1 MARDRSDHGALPA
14 GEPFP
19 ERSARIG
26 FSRNRLVRHSE
37 RREKASDIAAMMAA
51 PEARS
56 FVIAGDVPILRRE
69 GEAFTPRFTMA
80 EAAALAPVVETA
92 LLGTL
97 DGTPLFATLI
107 AAGEAERLKQGGLF
121 AIDLRSI
128 AVQGL
133 LPPDE
138 LGPLGEAKALMDWH
152 RRHGFCANCG
162 ARTAIASGGWRRDCA
177 ACGAQHFP
185 RTDPVV
191 IMLSVRGDRCLL
203 GRQARFAPGMYSCL
217 AGFVEPGETVEDAVR
232 RETMEEAGIRT
243 GRVHYLASQ
252 PWPFPSS
259 LMIGCIAEALDEN
272 LVVDTLELEHAR
284 WFTRA
289 EVGAMLRGE
298 HPDGLTAPLPFAIAH
313 HLLKAFVEEGEGLLT
328 GPLSRP
334 SGSG

>member
-1 MARDRSDHGALPA
+1 MARNLSEGIVSGAPA
-14 GEPFP
+14 ELFP

-26 FSRNRLVRHSE
+26 FSRNRLQRHSE
-37 RREKASDIAAMMAA
+37 RREKAQDIAAMRAS
-51 PEARS
+51 PEART
-56 FVIAGDVPILRRE
+56 FILAGDVPILRRA
-69 GEAFTPRFTMA
+69 GEAFSPRFTLA
-80 EAAALAPVVETA
+80 EAEELAPAAETA

-97 DGTPLFATLI
+97 DGTPLFAALI
-107 AAGEAERLKQGGLF
+107 EAGEAERLKESGLY

-162 ARTAIASGGWRRDCA
+162 GATRSASGGWRRDCA
-177 ACGAQHFP
+177 ACGTQHFP

-203 GRQARFAPGMYSCL
+203 GRQARFQPGMYSCL
-217 AGFVEPGETVEDAVR
+217 AGFVEPGETIEDAVR

-243 GRVHYLASQ
+243 GRVRYLASQ

-259 LMIGCIAEALDEN
+259 LMIGCLAEALDEE
-272 LVVDTLELEHAR
+272 LVVDQVELEDAR

-289 EVGAMLRGE
+289 EVAAMLAGT
-298 HPDGLTAPLPFAIAH
+298 HPDGLSAPKPFAIAH
-313 HLLKAFVEEGEGLLT
+313 HILKAFVEDGEGF
-328 GPLSRP
+328 
-334 SGSG
+334 

>member
-1 MARDRSDHGALPA
+1 
-14 GEPFP
+14 
-19 ERSARIG
+19 
-26 FSRNRLVRHSE
+26 
-37 RREKASDIAAMMAA
+37 
-51 PEARS
+51 
-56 FVIAGDVPILRRE
+56 
-69 GEAFTPRFTMA
+69 
-80 EAAALAPVVETA
+80 
-92 LLGTL
+92 
-97 DGTPLFATLI
+97 
-107 AAGEAERLKQGGLF
+107 
-121 AIDLRSI
+121 
-128 AVQGL
+128 
-133 LPPDE
+133 
-138 LGPLGEAKALMDWH
+138 MDWH

-162 ARTAIASGGWRRDCA
+162 VRTASASGGWRRDCT

-243 GRVHYLASQ
+243 GRVRYLASQ

-259 LMIGCIAEALDEN
+259 LMIGCLAEALDDD
-272 LVVDTLELEHAR
+272 LVVDEIELEHAR

-313 HLLKAFVEEGEGLLT
+313 HLLKAFVDEGEGF
-328 GPLSRP
+328 
-334 SGSG
+334 